1 MRKPIFILWALLC
14 PNNHNHAGGRMF
26 KLPEAANVEGEEND
40 NQPDGAADKEDHSE
54 DRHKSLG
61 FIWPIFLPN
70 SYLSYCRDYL
80 CIKTKPNPAD
90 EAVYAYKKIVVTAP
104 NIPGKKIVR
113 VLGLVRG
120 NTIRARHVG
129 KDIVA
134 GLRMW
139 VAKSEYAKLLSE
151 SREQALDR
159 MLVEAESLGANA
171 VIACS
176 LRPFYGWCGRN
187 DGLRNRGYSGR
198 KLSLNHKIKLRFTHF
213 D

>member
-14 PNNHNHAGGRMF
+14 LAITTTMPAAEDDA
-26 KLPEAANVEGEEND
+26 KLPNAANVEGEEND
-40 NQPDGAADKEDHSE
+40 NQPDDTAADGEAHSE
-54 DRHKSLG
+54 ERRKSAWLYLAYLPCL
-61 FIWPIFLPN
+61 IPILIIVGII
-70 SYLSYCRDYL
+70 YA
-80 CIKTKPNPAD
+80 IKTKPNPAD
-90 EAVYAYKKIVVTAP
+90 EVRPTPTKKFIVVTAP

-134 GLRMW
+134 GLRN
-139 VAKSEYAKLLSE
+139 VVGGEVTEYAKLLSE

-171 VIACS
+171 VISVQFETSVIMGGAAEMMA
-176 LRPFYGWCGRN
+176 YGTAV
-187 DGLRNRGYSGR
+187 
-198 KLSLNHKIKLRFTHF
+198 IVEE
-213 D
+213 